1 MSVNGKLHFKHVR
14 DNRRLQQNIM
24 RTLVLIV
31 GVLITSAVVAVTTQ
45 SAHADDGQGQN
56 SENSTSEEGFSTI
69 YSSQSSTVYLSLLD
83 NEDEDEDEISEN
95 EEIELEP
102 IVYEV
107 EQGDTL
113 IKIAKNHETEWLRLW
128 QRNEELEHPDK
139 IHPGDMIV
147 IPFADEELEERELPE
162 PEIVEQLDA
171 VEATVQR
178 QPSAQP
184 VAQPAQQQERAVQSS
199 ASTPVGS
206 SAGNMY
212 APGYC
217 TWYVKNRRPD
227 LPNNLGNANTWVSR
241 ASSQGMSTGS
251 TPRVGAVAYQPASSL
266 GHVAYVEAVHNDGT
280 VTVSEMNWGGWNTTG
295 QRRVPASTFT
305 AYIY

>member
-1 MSVNGKLHFKHVR
+1 
-14 DNRRLQQNIM
+14 M

-31 GVLITSAVVAVTTQ
+31 GVLITSAVMATTTQ
-45 SAHADDGQGQN
+45 SAYADSGQSQN
-56 SENSTSEEGFSTI
+56 SEDSASEEAFSTI
-69 YSSQSSTVYLSLLD
+69 YSSQKSSVYLALLE
-83 NEDEDEDEISEN
+83 NEDEEDIAEDEAT
-95 EEIELEP
+95 ELEP
-102 IVYEV
+102 IVYKV
-107 EQGDTL
+107 ERGDTL

-139 IHPGDMIV
+139 IHPGDEIV

-162 PEIVEQLDA
+162 PEVVEQLDA
-171 VEATVQR
+171 IEETAVAQATAIREAPATT
-178 QPSAQP
+178 
-184 VAQPAQQQERAVQSS
+184 QPAQQQERATQPR
-199 ASTPVGS
+199 TQVGS
-206 SAGNMY
+206 SAGNLY

-217 TWYVKNRRPD
+217 TWHVKNRRGD
-227 LPNNLGNANTWVSR
+227 LPNNLGNANMWVSR

-251 TPRVGAVAYQPASSL
+251 TPRAGAVAYQPASSL

-280 VTVSEMNWGGWNTTG
+280 VTVSEMNWNGWNVTS